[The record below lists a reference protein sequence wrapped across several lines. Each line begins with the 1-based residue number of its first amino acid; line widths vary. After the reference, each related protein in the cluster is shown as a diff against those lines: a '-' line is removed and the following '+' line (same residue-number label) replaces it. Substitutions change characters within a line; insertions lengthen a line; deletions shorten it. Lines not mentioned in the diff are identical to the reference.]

1 MEFKRKGIPLNLQL
15 FASDSEVEKTEDS
28 NADQEE
34 TKETEAKEEE
44 KKYTDEEVNEIIKKK
59 LAKWKKDQEKK
70 TKEAEEYSKLN
81 DDEKKDHTI
90 NALQEKLDEYEKK
103 EEFSKMAKE
112 VTKQLSEKDITLTEA
127 LVNMLVRE
135 DAESTKETVDDF
147 IEEFNKSV
155 AAAVKKALA
164 GKTPGVTVT
173 GTQKEDVNPY
183 AKQRNEREKINHDIK
198 SNWN

>member
-1 MEFKRKGIPLNLQL
+1 M
-15 FASDSEVEKTEDS
+15 
-28 NADQEE
+28 
-34 TKETEAKEEE
+34 
-44 KKYTDEEVNEIIKKK
+44 
-59 LAKWKKDQEKK
+59 
-70 TKEAEEYSKLN
+70 N

-173 GTQKEDVNPY
+173 GTQKEDVNLY